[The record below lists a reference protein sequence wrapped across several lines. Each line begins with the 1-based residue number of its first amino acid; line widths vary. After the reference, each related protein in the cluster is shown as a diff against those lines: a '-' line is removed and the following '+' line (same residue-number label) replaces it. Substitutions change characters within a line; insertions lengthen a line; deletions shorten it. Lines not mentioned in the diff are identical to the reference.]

1 MRRTTAALLSL
12 TLLAAAQAHAGPRE
26 NETVRQATVV
36 LQEVM
41 NTPGKGIPKNLLAS
55 AQAVAIVPQLKGGAF
70 VVGVRRGHG
79 VMTTRDAAGHWQA
92 PQFVTITG
100 GSVGWQA
107 GVQSTDV
114 VLVLRSKQS
123 VENLMSG
130 KLTIGADASVA
141 AGPVGRKVSAGTDV
155 PLSSEIYTYS
165 RSRGVFLGVSLDGSV
180 LKPDPA
186 AEAAFYMNGVPGA
199 DTTQAQQLAT
209 GLLNSIAQYSGGSA
223 ASVVTVPPVAPAQVA
238 PTQVAPIQT
247 GPALIPPTAAAPT
260 TPAPAETALLDSWQK
275 LSTILPPAWQQHLAV
290 PAAGP
295 GTDTTSYRAALALTL
310 TRYDEVAANPQYQAL
325 TAKPEFHAVRTELVR
340 ALHATQPAAPGALQ
354 LPPPPAGSQA
364 SQPRT
369 PLQ

>member
-1 MRRTTAALLSL
+1 MRRSIAALLTFALL
-12 TLLAAAQAHAGPRE
+12 TAAQAHAGPRE

-41 NTPGKGIPKNLLAS
+41 NTPGKGIPQNLLSS

-79 VMTTRDAAGHWQA
+79 VMTTRDAAGNWQA

-186 AEAAFYMNGVPGA
+186 AEAAFYQNGVVGA

-209 GLLNSIAQYSGGSA
+209 GLLNSIAQYSGSG
-223 ASVVTVPPVAPAQVA
+223 
-238 PTQVAPIQT
+238 VAPI
-247 GPALIPPTAAAPT
+247 AAAPA
-260 TPAPAETALLDSWQK
+260 TPIPAETALLDAWQK
-275 LSTILPPAWQQHLAV
+275 LSAILPPAWQQHLAV
-290 PAAGP
+290 PAAGAE
-295 GTDTTSYRAALALTL
+295 TDPTSYRAALALTL

-325 TAKPEFHAVRTELVR
+325 TATAEFHAVRTELMR
-340 ALHATQPAAPGALQ
+340 ALRATQPAAPAALQ

-369 PLQ
+369 RLQ